1 MSAKPAPV
9 GTYELQLCNAYNKL
23 SVFEDHYEVNETTSC
38 FCGAFRLYAG
48 SYMIPKQ
55 SVLFITRAYRNSTM
69 IFRLIFL
76 LVVSIGLAL
85 GFVGVIDALWAIPA
99 VVLVILIIYLIVSD
113 RVVNV
118 NIALRHTSGSF
129 GGVRQFFLQLTSE
142 DAAAAYDLLSQDQLL
157 LVRSQPSFGYGAVPQ
172 HHQQHVDHNTAA
184 VKEV

>member
-1 MSAKPAPV
+1 MSAKPAAIAS
-9 GTYELQLCNAYNKL
+9 YELQLCNAYNKL

-48 SYMIPKQ
+48 VYMIPKQ
-55 SVLFITRAYRNSTM
+55 SVLFITRAYRNSTL

-76 LVVSIGLAL
+76 LLGGIALAAAFT
-85 GFVGVIDALWAIPA
+85 GTIDALWVIPA
-99 VVLVILIIYLIVSD
+99 AALLVLIVYLILSD

-118 NIALRHTSGSF
+118 NIALRHTASPF
-129 GGVRQFFLQLTSE
+129 GVRQFFLQLSSE

-157 LVRSQPSFGYGAVPQ
+157 LVRSQPSFGYGAVPPQ
-172 HHQQHVDHNTAA
+172 HQQHVDHNTA